1 MKKLAT
7 FTTLL
12 LILGEVSNAEVK
24 YLVLSK
30 MSGFDFG
37 FFGFTA
43 EKVTVDFEKIEGQ
56 YYPLYNNNK
65 QIFIGED
72 RVKNYYKTN
81 DKNFVCKIPVKPD
94 GSAYVTRLIHRGW
107 SFFKDKGYYSVLEN
121 GKYKKVNI
129 DELVFNCLKFENGN
143 IVEPK

>member
-1 MKKLAT
+1 MKKLLT
-7 FTTLL
+7 FLTLFL
-12 LILGEVSNAEVK
+12 VLGGVASAEVK

-30 MSGFDFG
+30 MRGFDFG
-37 FFGFTA
+37 FFGFTS
-43 EKVTVDFEKIEGQ
+43 EKVNVDFEKIKGQ
-56 YYPLYNNNK
+56 YYPLYYDNK

-72 RVKNYYKTN
+72 RVKNYYKVD

-94 GSAYVTRLIHRGW
+94 GSSYILRLIHGVW
-107 SFFKDKGYYSVLEN
+107 SFFKDKGYYSVVEN